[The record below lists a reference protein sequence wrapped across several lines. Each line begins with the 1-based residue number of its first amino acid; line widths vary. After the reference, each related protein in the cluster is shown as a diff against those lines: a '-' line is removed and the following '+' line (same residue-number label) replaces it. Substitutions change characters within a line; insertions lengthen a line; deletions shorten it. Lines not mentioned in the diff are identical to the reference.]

1 MKKIKLLYILNVAD
15 RVNNFSYTS
24 MLAAKELGFEFH
36 IAGNWSYASDREKI
50 ADEEKYGIK
59 IHQIDFVRTPYHPGN
74 IKAYKQLK
82 TIAKNEQYDIIH
94 CNTPIGGV
102 VGRIIGKKLKTKKI
116 IYQAHGFHFYKGAPK
131 INWLIYYPIE
141 KRLAKYTDAIIT
153 INQEDF
159 ALAKEKFRL
168 KNHGEIY
175 YVPGVGTDTDFYN
188 FDCGTRG
195 THRKEL
201 GLSDSDFA
209 ILSVGRLETNK
220 NTETLIKAMAVMKNE
235 NVKLIVCGDGE
246 QREYL
251 EKLSERLGTEKSVTF
266 LGTVS
271 NLQEIYRA
279 VDALASSSYREGL
292 SRTVMEA
299 MASGLPCIVSK
310 IRGNTDLIED
320 GKGGFLCEPDDANAY
335 AQAITAL
342 LQDVSLRE
350 SMKNENLKRIRSFSI
365 PTVVSETK
373 KIYSEA
379 IEKL

>member
-188 FDCGTRG
+188 FDCGTREI
-195 THRKEL
+195 HRKEL

-350 SMKNENLKRIRSFSI
+350 LMKNENLKRIRSFSI

>member
-188 FDCGTRG
+188 FDCGTREI
-195 THRKEL
+195 HRKEL

-299 MASGLPCIVSK
+299 MASGLPCIVSN

>member
-320 GKGGFLCEPDDANAY
+320 GKGGFLCEPDNANAY

>member
-188 FDCGTRG
+188 FDCETREI
-195 THRKEL
+195 HRTEL